1 MHLVYFYFLLL
12 LSTKLSREVT
22 LLFNMLITFKTP
34 VSPFVNCA
42 SFISIGELVLNRI
55 LTSPRYERTINMST
69 HILVRDYHTSDLFN
83 VCDSIGII
91 WIEIVYH
98 KHRKESLQWQQYIND
113 VKTLSNKA
121 IILPADTFTGI
132 VFLCYGVISPVF
144 SLFKMQAIIN
154 FIHARQIRH

>member
-12 LSTKLSREVT
+12 LSTKLSGEVT

-34 VSPFVNCA
+34 VSPLSTVHLLLG
-42 SFISIGELVLNRI
+42 IGELVLNRI
-55 LTSPRYERTINMST
+55 LTSPRYERAINVST

-83 VCDSIGII
+83 VCDSVGII

-121 IILPADTFTGI
+121 IILPADTFTCI
-132 VFLCYGVISPVF
+132 VCLCYVAISPVF
-144 SLFKMQAIIN
+144 SLFKIQAIIN